1 MSKPRSDSPPAAPNQ
16 GSDEGARDTPQTP
29 EEVRRGVLQQ
39 RKHIQE
45 LDGEDPLRGGV
56 DD

>member
-1 MSKPRSDSPPAAPNQ
+1 MAKPSSPPATPDK
-16 GSDEGARDTPQTP
+16 GSGANRATPPQTP
-29 EEVRRGVLQQ
+29 EETRRGVRRQ

-56 DD
+56 AD